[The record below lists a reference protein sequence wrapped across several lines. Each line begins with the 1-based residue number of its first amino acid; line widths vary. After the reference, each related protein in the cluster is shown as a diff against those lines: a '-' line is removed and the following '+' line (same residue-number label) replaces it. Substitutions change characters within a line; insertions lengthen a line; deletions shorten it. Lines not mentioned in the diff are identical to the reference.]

1 MYLVEE
7 LAAEES
13 RSKIERGRA
22 ARPSRRLL
30 TLRRARRM
38 EHKAE
43 RRMIEAWRRA
53 ATPRQAR
60 IRGRLETG
68 KRASATVAACPV
80 VMSCRPPDTFDPLG
94 SHRRADRRPA

>member
-7 LAAEES
+7 LATEES
-13 RSKIERGRA
+13 RSKVELAEQLRF
-22 ARPSRRLL
+22 SRRLL

-53 ATPRQAR
+53 AEL
-60 IRGRLETG
+60 RGTLE
-68 KRASATVAACPV
+68 SA
-80 VMSCRPPDTFDPLG
+80 DY
-94 SHRRADRRPA
+94 